1 ESAMSIRVQ
10 CPGCKGLFQAS
21 DRLAGK
27 QARCPHCSAAISVP
41 SGATPE
47 TARAMSAERPSRP
60 APTDAASSGQGAVWY
75 VQASDGSK
83 HGPMTQVQLEHLV
96 STGRLDGFSRLR
108 HQAWSDWKWAEDVFP
123 QLNQFAQSASTGD
136 DSPPAVALEPSPA
149 GPSGESTAPDA
160 RVVMCPDCGNTVS
173 RRASQCPHCGCPA
186 KTGPGQSS
194 AISGSRRRVAW
205 IVGSMAVVLV
215 IAAAGLGIGWWVWED
230 RPRVS
235 QDENEAP
242 APAAE
247 TEPPAVPPPVPSAEI
262 EAALQQAAA
271 EEAKRLDAEFRTA
284 HSAKKLIEQTQL
296 SADLI
301 QALAQG
307 DLNSIPDTLPA
318 ELGPEN
324 STPYQSLYD
333 SLYNECL
340 AYLRANVTPEEFTEQ
355 AVRDA
360 VRRWEEEKRELLERQ
375 LTEELEKHHLPS
387 GQLR

>member
-1 ESAMSIRVQ
+1 
-10 CPGCKGLFQAS
+10 
-21 DRLAGK
+21 
-27 QARCPHCSAAISVP
+27 
-41 SGATPE
+41 
-47 TARAMSAERPSRP
+47 
-60 APTDAASSGQGAVWY
+60 
-75 VQASDGSK
+75 
-83 HGPMTQVQLEHLV
+83 
-96 STGRLDGFSRLR
+96 
-108 HQAWSDWKWAEDVFP
+108 
-123 QLNQFAQSASTGD
+123 
-136 DSPPAVALEPSPA
+136 
-149 GPSGESTAPDA
+149 
-160 RVVMCPDCGNTVS
+160 
-173 RRASQCPHCGCPA
+173 
-186 KTGPGQSS
+186 
-194 AISGSRRRVAW
+194 
-205 IVGSMAVVLV
+205 MAVVLV
-215 IAAAGLGIGWWVWED
+215 IAAAGLGVGWWVWGD

-296 SADLI
+296 SVDLI

-307 DLNSIPDTLPA
+307 DLNAIPDTLPA
-318 ELGPEN
+318 ELAPEN

-360 VRRWEEEKRELLERQ
+360 VRRWEEEKRALLERQ
-375 LTEELEKHHLPS
+375 LTEELEKHGLPS